1 MMKAAIFDSIIET
14 VNRGE
19 SAQIKIEYN
28 GKEYI
33 REFRQ
38 NDRLII
44 LGGGHV
50 GSALCRMAAM
60 LDYSITVVD
69 DRPAF
74 ANYERLPEADNVICD
89 SFDHAIKE
97 LKIRSTDY
105 VCVLT
110 RGHRWDQQCVEAV
123 LSGEMPYYFGMIG
136 SRRRVLGM
144 KECLAVKGFSAEKLD
159 RLYAPIGLD
168 IGAQTPMEIALSIC
182 AQMIQEKRKCNDASA
197 ENVLI
202 EKNTD
207 MKTLSVL
214 SDADTPCA
222 MLMVLASDGSTPT
235 DSGAIMAVDSIG
247 RTYGTIG
254 GGCSEAAAIL
264 KARNMIGTGERAV
277 LDFDM
282 SSEVAEEN
290 GMVCGGCMTVLIED
304 VQP

>member
-1 MMKAAIFDSIIET
+1 MKQKRHS
-14 VNRGE
+14 
-19 SAQIKIEYN
+19 K
-28 GKEYI
+28 
-33 REFRQ
+33 RE
-38 NDRLII
+38 
-44 LGGGHV
+44 
-50 GSALCRMAAM
+50 C
-60 LDYSITVVD
+60 
-69 DRPAF
+69 
-74 ANYERLPEADNVICD
+74 
-89 SFDHAIKE
+89 
-97 LKIRSTDY
+97 TD
-105 VCVLT
+105 T
-110 RGHRWDQQCVEAV
+110 
-123 LSGEMPYYFGMIG
+123 
-136 SRRRVLGM
+136 
-144 KECLAVKGFSAEKLD
+144 
-159 RLYAPIGLD
+159 
-168 IGAQTPMEIALSIC
+168 
-182 AQMIQEKRKCNDASA
+182 SA

-202 EKNTD
+202 SKNTD

-222 MLMVLASDGSTPT
+222 ILMVLTSDGSTPT